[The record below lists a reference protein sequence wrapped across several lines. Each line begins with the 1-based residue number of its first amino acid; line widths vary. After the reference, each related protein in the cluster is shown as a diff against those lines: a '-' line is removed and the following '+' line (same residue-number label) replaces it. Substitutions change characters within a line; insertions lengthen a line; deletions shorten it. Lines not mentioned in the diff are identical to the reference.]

1 MGFTVFGIS
10 MRVCA
15 IAKQDLRLQEK
26 RASDN
31 IGAYFNNYQYKIFF
45 WGGGG
50 GADPY
55 YNYCIMGPPKPIL
68 IVKAPIL
75 GEPELFRR
83 ASYAACG

>member
-31 IGAYFNNYQYKIFF
+31 IGAYLIITNTRFF
-45 WGGGG
+45 FFFGG